1 MVKWLT
7 QNQTLPTMFW
17 LLTGKLTGCQ
27 NLACPLQRSIC
38 SQLSVSNQRV
48 SLWENVWSSTTWISP
63 HTVLFTSHSVS
74 LWLLGIWAASLPECQ
89 QMLPVITAIFWL
101 GIYAPLMQEHI
112 HYLSSAPCCVVL
124 LVQISCQ
131 IDIAGRGGPDLH
143 SVGVNKCTITGR
155 K

>member
-1 MVKWLT
+1 
-7 QNQTLPTMFW
+7 
-17 LLTGKLTGCQ
+17 
-27 NLACPLQRSIC
+27 
-38 SQLSVSNQRV
+38 
-48 SLWENVWSSTTWISP
+48 
-63 HTVLFTSHSVS
+63 
-74 LWLLGIWAASLPECQ
+74 
-89 QMLPVITAIFWL
+89 MLPVITAIFWL

-155 K
+155 KWVKVGWQWEEVPCLVTWWYVKPWEVLVGCMIIFTVRNPQENWLLGSLQVLGASFTGSCLLCISVTVLDPSSWIWCSRREIQ